1 MYRAKATVISDL
13 DLYPR
18 TRFENQTDV
27 FVDGDV
33 FCDNS
38 TGAPSPVF
46 IMLSKSSRLLIEWT
60 AVSTIGGVFDYEFG
74 LTSTAGGSAAPDILA
89 YVSTKQNPHIIL
101 HHANVPTGT
110 EFFIAVKTISK
121 AEIENIQVTF

>member
-74 LTSTAGGSAAPDILA
+74 LTSTAGAALLQTSSPTSPPNRILTSS
-89 YVSTKQNPHIIL
+89 STT
-101 HHANVPTGT
+101 PTFLR
-110 EFFIAVKTISK
+110 EPSSSLLSKPSVKPRSK
-121 AEIENIQVTF
+121 IFR